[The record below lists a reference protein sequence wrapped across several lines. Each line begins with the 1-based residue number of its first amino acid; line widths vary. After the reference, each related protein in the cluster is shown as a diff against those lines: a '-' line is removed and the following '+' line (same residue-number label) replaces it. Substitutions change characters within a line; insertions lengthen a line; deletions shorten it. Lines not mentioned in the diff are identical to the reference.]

1 LHNNFDRT
9 RFPLTPDR
17 LTKVTLT
24 DHVYHQIRNEI
35 LFGRLKPNELLVE
48 SDIAARLNVSRTP
61 VRETL
66 QRLVSDGL
74 VVSHRRRWLVYG
86 HEPSE
91 IREIYET
98 RMALEGFA
106 ARLASERATDHQ
118 VGEIAAAMRVLE
130 GPSSR
135 GEARVV
141 ANGVF
146 HDLIISAAN
155 NGHLAEEIQRS
166 RRYYFN
172 IGAASE
178 YTPADITISQQQH
191 VDLLSAIQEHDGDRA
206 EAMCRDHIS
215 RALSLILGTP
225 NEARSSSA
233 DRQSLLPFGSAD

>member
-1 LHNNFDRT
+1 MHSNFERT
-9 RFPLTPDR
+9 RFPLTLDR
-17 LTKVTLT
+17 SKVATLT

-48 SDIAARLNVSRTP
+48 SDIAERLNVSRTP

-74 VVSHRRRWLVYG
+74 IVSHRRRWLVYE
-86 HEPSE
+86 HKPSE

-118 VGEIAAAMRVLE
+118 LREIATAMRVLE

-146 HDLIISAAN
+146 HGLIISAAN
-155 NGHLAEEIQRS
+155 NEHLAEEIQRS

-172 IGAASE
+172 VGAALE
-178 YTPADITISQQQH
+178 YTPADIAISQQQH

-206 EAMCRDHIS
+206 EAMCREHIG

-225 NEARSSSA
+225 NEARTSSA
-233 DRQSLLPFGSAD
+233 DRQAFPPFGSID